1 MFLSAQVCIQTDRS
15 SSGLQ
20 GQNKQVSLH
29 LTSKRVEDVFKTTH
43 IKTVHT
49 ETTVLES
56 MYLHCTGSVVFL
68 LHADLSKTH
77 IYQRR
82 HPCVCVGWQSYV
94 CVFLSTRYSHKVL

>member
-1 MFLSAQVCIQTDRS
+1 M
-15 SSGLQ
+15 
-20 GQNKQVSLH
+20 
-29 LTSKRVEDVFKTTH
+29 FKTTH

-77 IYQRR
+77 IYQQR
-82 HPCVCVGWQSYV
+82 HPICVCVWVGTGSCMCIFVNKIQSQSFIGV
-94 CVFLSTRYSHKVL
+94 